1 MSSFCAQ
8 QMRAPQYKMIAIDL
22 DGTLLSPAG
31 HVTDRTKSAVHACLR
46 SGMLVCFATGR
57 NWTES
62 KMVLDAVEHYATA
75 VFVGGAMVID
85 TGQRV
90 TLHKAYV
97 EPQLARDICGALEE
111 AGHAVLALQ
120 DSEQVDYLVSA
131 EIPLNPETDHW
142 MRLTRATVH
151 RTSNLRGY
159 DHSNTLRLGIVAAPE
174 EVGRVKQK
182 LTARFAERVILQNLF
197 VPTANVDVLEIFD
210 PSVNKW
216 EGIKLVAHQHGIAH
230 EQIIAIGDDFNDLSM
245 IQAAGLGVAMG
256 NARPE
261 IKAVAKR
268 IIGTNHEEGLAA
280 FLEELVAQHAVISDL
295 GPSVSSGGAAA

>member
-1 MSSFCAQ
+1 MLRAGNKKSVMSPG
-8 QMRAPQYKMIAIDL
+8 RAEEIGANALAFLAAD
-22 DGTLLSPAG
+22 PA
-31 HVTDRTKSAVHACLR
+31 RMMQFLQ
-46 SGMLVCFATGR
+46 ATGVSLDDLR
-57 NWTES
+57 QDAGSARVLTA
-62 KMVLDAVEHYATA
+62 VLDHLEQDESLLL
-75 VFVGGAMVID
+75 VF
-85 TGQRV
+85 
-90 TLHKAYV
+90 
-97 EPQLARDICGALEE
+97 
-111 AGHAVLALQ
+111 
-120 DSEQVDYLVSA
+120 
-131 EIPLNPETDHW
+131 
-142 MRLTRATVH
+142 
-151 RTSNLRGY
+151 TSSIGLP
-159 DHSNTLRLGIVAAPE
+159 PE